1 MDSTIPRLAEIKITY
16 SPKLKA
22 SERQKISGSRDA
34 ERILRPLFEDFIEH
48 REAMYALYLNR
59 SNSVLG
65 AFLIGV
71 GGVAGTV
78 ADPKLIFQAALK
90 CNASGV
96 ILAHNH
102 PSGNASA
109 SQADIELTKRAMQAG
124 KLLDIQ
130 ILDHI
135 ILLPEGIYTSL
146 ADEGLL

>member
-48 REAMYALYLNR
+48 REVMYALYLNR
-59 SNSVLG
+59 ANSVLG
-65 AFLIGV
+65 AFLVGV
-71 GGVAGTV
+71 GGVAGVV

-90 CNASGV
+90 CNASGI

-102 PSGNASA
+102 PSSNRSA
-109 SQADIELTKRAMQAG
+109 SQADIELTNRVKHLG
-124 KLLDIQ
+124 KLFEIQ
-130 ILDHI
+130 VLDHL
-135 ILLPEGIYTSL
+135 ILLSMDDYLSF
-146 ADEGLL
+146 ADEGIL

>member
-1 MDSTIPRLAEIKITY
+1 MDSPIPRLAEIKITY

-48 REAMYALYLNR
+48 RETMYALYLNR

-71 GGVAGTV
+71 GGVAGVV

-90 CNASGV
+90 CNASG
-96 ILAHNH
+96 IIIAHNH
-102 PSGNASA
+102 PSGNKSG
-109 SQADIELTKRAMQAG
+109 SQADIEFTNRIRNAG

-130 ILDHI
+130 ILDHLVI
-135 ILLPEGIYTSL
+135 IPGATYFSF
-146 ADEGLL
+146 ADNGLI